1 MASDMV
7 ASTSASS
14 CSPFTETFEVHFPP
28 NDTFTLTSTMLH
40 HDTPN
45 MFSTVFLNSSRFVE
59 TAQRR
64 ITIRDKSPDLF
75 TFILDYLR
83 GYTIFPLAESSI
95 PARWLPLQKT
105 YENLRRDAAYYGL
118 IHLERECTKWLKQVI
133 HKDARQAVFNLD
145 FAPFSSNFQ
154 LPTGRPLHPLSA
166 EMILD
171 CHVADICL
179 LRKRFL
185 KPGAKTLTYGPIP
198 WKQIFDRI
206 RGATEKD
213 GIIQMDGSSLVEVG
227 SVFLKPPQSDDVVVD
242 DRKVEFARIHIS
254 KEITQ
259 LILDGVRPGG
269 MNSYITVR
277 FHATEVTTRIAFQ
290 ATPKGTFAG
299 FPPRTDLPVAHAQL
313 IFNDKLQRD
322 GYLTLLQIPQL
333 GVLFHDIRDGT
344 EIRLARESK
353 TVLEVDGN
361 QIEWNSLC
369 SWSKFFEDT
378 NTMFA
383 SSKLP
388 EIAMCER
395 LFGSGKVGQDQK
407 KSASIVRS
415 PPALTNIRHRY
426 MDQLCLS
433 WRLRLLI
440 TNSSRSL
447 SVFVE

>member
-7 ASTSASS
+7 APTAASS
-14 CSPFTETFEVHFPP
+14 CSPFTETFEVYFPP
-28 NDTFTLTSTMLH
+28 NDTFILTSTMLQ
-40 HDTPN
+40 HDMPN
-45 MFSTVFLNSSRFVE
+45 MFSMVFLNPSCFVE
-59 TAQRR
+59 IAQRR
-64 ITIRDKSPDLF
+64 ITITDKSPDLF

-83 GYTIFPLAESSI
+83 GYTIFPLSESSI

-105 YENLRRDAAYYGL
+105 YENLRRDAAYYGF
-118 IHLERECTKWLKQVI
+118 IHLERECRKWLKQVI

-154 LPTGRPLHPLSA
+154 RPIGIPLHPLCG

-179 LRKRFL
+179 LRKRLL
-185 KPGAKTLTYGPIP
+185 KPGPKTLTYGPFP
-198 WKQIFDRI
+198 WKQIFERI
-206 RGATEKD
+206 QVAKEKD
-213 GIIQMDGSSLVEVG
+213 GIIQMDGSSLVEVS
-227 SVFLKPPQSDDVVVD
+227 SVFLKPPRSDDVVVD
-242 DRKVEFARIHIS
+242 DRKVELARILIS

-259 LILDGVRPGG
+259 LILDGVRPAG

-290 ATPKGTFAG
+290 SVPKGTFAG
-299 FPPRTDLPVAHAQL
+299 CLPRTDLPVAHAQL
-313 IFNDKLQRD
+313 IFRDKLQRD
-322 GYLTLLQIPQL
+322 GYLTLSQIPQQ
-333 GVLFHDIRDGT
+333 VHDVRDST

-353 TVLEVDGN
+353 TVLEIDGN
-361 QIEWNSLC
+361 QIGWNSLC
-369 SWSKFFEDT
+369 LWSRFFEDT
-378 NTMFA
+378 MFG

-388 EIAMCER
+388 QIAIYER
-395 LFGSGKVGQDQK
+395 LFGSGTIGQHQN
-407 KSASIVRS
+407 KSGAIVPS

-426 MDQLCLS
+426 MDQPCLS